1 MRFADP
7 GRESLPTGF
16 RVMSREHQDAH
27 QRVGRSESRHRLSSA
42 GCQENTRTP
51 TDALVGLLRES
62 PERPLGRS
70 SCPSSE
76 EDPLEHSG
84 TQQGRM
90 ETLLAPARA
99 TR

>member
-1 MRFADP
+1 MLVVTRLTQA
-7 GRESLPTGF
+7 REGLRNSKFHRRSKIRDASREPSQAGF
-16 RVMSREHQDAH
+16 R
-27 QRVGRSESRHRLSSA
+27 

-62 PERPLGRS
+62 PERPIWRS

-76 EDPLEHSG
+76 EDPFSG
-84 TQQGRM
+84 MRPRRM

-99 TR
+99 SR